1 MLPDFLWSTMP
12 EIADFIMAICCV
24 IDGLMQGL
32 VRGFAPMEQVDPLLH
47 LLDSW
52 WQVFFC

>member
-1 MLPDFLWSTMP
+1 MLPDFLWSCMP
-12 EIADFIMAICCV
+12 ECADWIMSLFCV
-24 IDGLMQGL
+24 LDGLMQGL